1 MERTRGFIGLVILSI
16 LAMACRLQQVFF
28 QKVTTLHLQL
38 TGDVEIDKLILE
50 SQKFTLNQA
59 EFYQNNINKWLTI
72 LLLLLL
78 IGVLICCLKGKILQ
92 AKWLYL
98 SYIMV
103 QFLHAIYR
111 FVGFNMI
118 VNSINFEDVRQF
130 TVVATNFKF
139 YGSIVLFVVYIA
151 IILIS
156 LYRDVKGASIILCK

>member
-78 IGVLICCLKGKILQ
+78 IGVLICYLKGKILQ

-156 LYRDVKGASIILCK
+156 LYRDVKGSELPPV

>member
-28 QKVTTLHLQL
+28 QKVTTTLHLQL

-78 IGVLICCLKGKILQ
+78 IGVLICYLKGKILQ

-98 SYIMV
+98 SYIVV

-156 LYRDVKGASIILCK
+156 LYRDVKGSELSPV

>member
-78 IGVLICCLKGKILQ
+78 IGVLICYLKGKILQ

-98 SYIMV
+98 SYIVV

-156 LYRDVKGASIILCK
+156 LYRDVKGSELSPA

>member
-78 IGVLICCLKGKILQ
+78 IGVLICYLKGKILQ

-98 SYIMV
+98 SYIVV

-111 FVGFNMI
+111 FIGFNMI

-156 LYRDVKGASIILCK
+156 LYRDVKGSELSPV

>member
-59 EFYQNNINKWLTI
+59 EFYKNNINKWLTI

-98 SYIMV
+98 SYIVV

-156 LYRDVKGASIILCK
+156 LYRDVKGSELSPV

>member
-78 IGVLICCLKGKILQ
+78 IGVLICYLKGKILQ

-98 SYIMV
+98 SYIVV

-156 LYRDVKGASIILCK
+156 LYRD

>member
-28 QKVTTLHLQL
+28 QKGTTLHLQL

-78 IGVLICCLKGKILQ
+78 IGVLICYLKGKILQ

-156 LYRDVKGASIILCK
+156 LYRDVKGSELSPV

>member
-50 SQKFTLNQA
+50 SQKFTLSQA

-78 IGVLICCLKGKILQ
+78 IGVLICYLKGKILQ

-98 SYIMV
+98 SYIVV

-156 LYRDVKGASIILCK
+156 LYRDVKGSELSPV